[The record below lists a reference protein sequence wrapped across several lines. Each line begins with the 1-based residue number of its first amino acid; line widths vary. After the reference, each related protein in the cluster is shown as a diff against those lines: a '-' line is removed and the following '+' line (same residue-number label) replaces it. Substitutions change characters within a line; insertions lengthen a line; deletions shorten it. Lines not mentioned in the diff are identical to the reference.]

1 MARFGVWDLV
11 HARAGV
17 DTADLY
23 AQHLEEMEL
32 AQALGFSEYWVAEH
46 IFHREHSVLPSPN
59 VFLAAA
65 AARVPQLRLGV
76 LVHVLPLH
84 DPLRLAGE
92 CAMLDQLTRG
102 RICIGVGR
110 GARLDEYR
118 RLGIDQATS
127 RGRFEEAL
135 DLMLRLWTEDRV
147 DHEGSYYRCYG
158 ATLAPQPY
166 QRPHPP
172 LVMATVGDESLE
184 WAARRA
190 IGIARGPEPAAA
202 LARAKAGYD
211 AAYRT
216 AGHRGRPSLRIMRQV
231 YVAATDAEAREA
243 ARPWLFRFFQLFA
256 GLDRSG
262 VPPTN
267 EAYAELTGA
276 ALGGRFGRWTYD
288 ELIDNDLV
296 LIGSPARVA
305 AQVERL
311 LRAADVETFLGMFS
325 FGTMPRAAALT
336 NLRRFAEE
344 VLPQVGAGLAE
355 TGAPASP

>member
-1 MARFGVWDLV
+1 MTRFGVWDLV

-17 DTADLY
+17 STADLY

-46 IFHREHSVLPSPN
+46 IFHREHSLLPSPSLL
-59 VFLAAA
+59 LATA

-102 RICIGVGR
+102 RIYVGVGR

-127 RGRFEEAL
+127 RERFEEAL
-135 DLMLRLWTEDRV
+135 ALMRRLWTEDRV
-147 DHEGSYYRCYG
+147 DHEGRYYRCHD

-172 LVMATVGDESLE
+172 VVMATVGDESLE
-184 WAARRA
+184 WAAREA
-190 IGIARGPEPAAA
+190 IGIARGPEPAAR
-202 LARAKAGYD
+202 LAQAWARYT
-211 AAYRT
+211 AAYRA
-216 AGHRGRPSLRIMRQV
+216 AGHTGRPSLRIMRQI
-231 YVAATDAEAREA
+231 YVAPTDAEARAA

-262 VPPTN
+262 VEPTN

-288 ELIDNDLV
+288 ELIDHDLV

-305 AQVERL
+305 EQVGRL
-311 LRAADVETFLGMFS
+311 LGAADVEAFLGMFS
-325 FGTMPRAAALT
+325 FGTMPRAAALAS
-336 NLRRFAEE
+336 LRRFAEE
-344 VLPQVGAGLAE
+344 VVPRVRAGLA
-355 TGAPASP
+355 GLASRAGS